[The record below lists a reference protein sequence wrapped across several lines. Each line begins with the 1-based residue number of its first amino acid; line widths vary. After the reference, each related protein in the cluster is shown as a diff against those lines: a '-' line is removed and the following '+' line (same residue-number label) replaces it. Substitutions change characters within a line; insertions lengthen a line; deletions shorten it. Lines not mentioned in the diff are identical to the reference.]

1 MLLTNFG
8 RLTVL
13 KHDAVAAG
21 CDLIRAHIYGTAN
34 KIVLVRDNIIH
45 SEFPWLLFNTLVL
58 SGSVW
63 TVQTR
68 LGIDSLG
75 LGTRPLGTEVGG
87 LLIGD
92 SVDGDDLGVV
102 VVDDDLLGHFD
113 VIV

>member
-1 MLLTNFG
+1 
-8 RLTVL
+8 
-13 KHDAVAAG
+13 
-21 CDLIRAHIYGTAN
+21 
-34 KIVLVRDNIIH
+34 
-45 SEFPWLLFNTLVL
+45 
-58 SGSVW
+58 
-63 TVQTR
+63 VQTR